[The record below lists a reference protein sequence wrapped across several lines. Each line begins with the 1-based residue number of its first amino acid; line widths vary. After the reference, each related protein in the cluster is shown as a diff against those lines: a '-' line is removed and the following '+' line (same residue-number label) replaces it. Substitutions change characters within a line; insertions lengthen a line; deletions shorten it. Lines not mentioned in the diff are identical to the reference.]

1 MDRCVVCHYHEI
13 SLKGNNRGFFE
24 SRLQQN
30 IEQALT
36 GLSYR
41 SVARLSSRLL
51 VELHPDSPVEEI
63 EPRLRKVFGLVSCSP
78 AWVSGVDL
86 EALKANLWELVR
98 EREFQTFRISARR
111 SDKAYPLN
119 SQQLNEALGAF
130 LVEKTGRKV
139 RLEGPDLTCHLELV
153 RRHAYLYF
161 EKLPAVGGLP
171 VGSAG
176 RVAVLL
182 SGGIDSPIAAYKVM
196 KRGCRALFVHFHSFP
211 HTSLESQ
218 DKVRQLVNL
227 LNQHQYG
234 SDLYLV
240 PFAEAQRQVVALCP
254 PEVRVILYRRLMLRL
269 AERIAVRSRALAL
282 VTGDSIGQVAS
293 QTLENLHVI
302 GAVAQLPVLRPLIG
316 EDKEEII
323 QMARRLGTFE
333 ISTGPDVDCC
343 SLFVPRHPET
353 RAKLQNIERVE
364 QSLDLEAIQQDALAR
379 TVRERIEYRP

>member
-182 SGGIDSPIAAYKVM
+182 SGGNDSPIAAYKVM

-269 AERIAVRSRALAL
+269 AERIAVRTRALAL

>member
-1 MDRCVVCHYHEI
+1 
-13 SLKGNNRGFFE
+13 
-24 SRLQQN
+24 
-30 IEQALT
+30 
-36 GLSYR
+36 
-41 SVARLSSRLL
+41 
-51 VELHPDSPVEEI
+51 
-63 EPRLRKVFGLVSCSP
+63 
-78 AWVSGVDL
+78 
-86 EALKANLWELVR
+86 
-98 EREFQTFRISARR
+98 
-111 SDKAYPLN
+111 
-119 SQQLNEALGAF
+119 
-130 LVEKTGRKV
+130 
-139 RLEGPDLTCHLELV
+139 
-153 RRHAYLYF
+153 
-161 EKLPAVGGLP
+161 
-171 VGSAG
+171 
-176 RVAVLL
+176 
-182 SGGIDSPIAAYKVM
+182 
-196 KRGCRALFVHFHSFP
+196 
-211 HTSLESQ
+211 LESQ